1 MRLTAILQFYK
12 QRKPIPG
19 LLFQGKKQAIPKITT
34 AMKANTLKW
43 IMMEENNMALLQA
56 PYLTIEEEDGYMK
69 AYHPPGFKPMIQELI
84 LEQKRKRMPKHV
96 YTEEHLDH
104 LNVAKKW
111 E

>member
-1 MRLTAILQFYK
+1 
-12 QRKPIPG
+12 
-19 LLFQGKKQAIPKITT
+19 
-34 AMKANTLKW
+34 
-43 IMMEENNMALLQA
+43 
-56 PYLTIEEEDGYMK
+56 MK

>member
-1 MRLTAILQFYK
+1 
-12 QRKPIPG
+12 
-19 LLFQGKKQAIPKITT
+19 
-34 AMKANTLKW
+34 
-43 IMMEENNMALLQA
+43 
-56 PYLTIEEEDGYMK
+56 MK

-111 E
+111 EQAWNLLITSTTWLSLCAYILCVRAASSERFVEEDRMNMHSTNSFTSILYASYVKK